1 MRQEAEHTVMHE
13 RILELIIYL
22 VNEIRNEQRSGP
34 AVHHGDTPPLD
45 GGIQYSKSGLDLESL
60 TRRGYTSAEISTAFS
75 WLFDHLT
82 LGENLVVGAN
92 SPHSHRILHEIER
105 LAIGREAQGYLIQL
119 RELGLISDDDVEM
132 VIERAMI
139 TGLSQAG
146 ISEIKSLIAAVLFEH
161 DESARLANRMTWN
174 ISDTIH

>member
-1 MRQEAEHTVMHE
+1 MHE
-13 RILELIIYL
+13 KILELIIYL
-22 VNEIRNEQRSGP
+22 VNEIRNEQRTGTT
-34 AVHHGDTPPLD
+34 VKHGDTLPIN
-45 GGIQYSKSGLDLESL
+45 GGNQYTKSGIDIDSL
-60 TRRGYTSAEISTAFS
+60 TKRGYTSAEISTAFS

-82 LGENLVVGAN
+82 LGENLIVGAN

-105 LAIGREAQGYLIQL
+105 LAIGGEAQGYLIQI

-132 VIERAMI
+132 VIERAMM

-146 ISEIKSLIAAVLFEH
+146 ISEIKSLVAAVLFEH